1 MNTKTKKYD
10 KMSVRWA
17 KKHKKIPNEFR
28 KQCKGRRIRIEVRD
42 AATMQK

>member
-17 KKHKKIPNEFR
+17 KKHKKIPVGLR
-28 KQCKGRRIRIEVRD
+28 KQCKGRRIRMELRD
-42 AATMQK
+42 AMTKQK